1 MAKMTFDQAIQAT
14 SPCAVREGAAPRC
27 ARGPCDECRIDLYAA
42 RDGRTRWLVSGHWY
56 EDRVLDRRP
65 AGRRLVEYRREGM
78 QATIT
83 IL

>member
-1 MAKMTFDQAIQAT
+1 MAKMTFNQAIQAT
-14 SPCAVREGAAPRC
+14 P
-27 ARGPCDECRIDLYAA
+27 DECRIDLYAA

-56 EDRVLDRRP
+56 EDRVLNRCP